1 MSSWHS
7 YPSIFALGH
16 RYVADLLLDP
26 VLVQEKVDG
35 SQISFGA
42 FPNDS
47 GYPTV
52 RMRSKGAQ
60 INVLAPEKMFKKA
73 VDYVVSIAE
82 TLTPGYTYRGEY
94 LSTPKHNA
102 LAYDRVPKNHIILF
116 DINPEQEAYLP
127 FNVVQ
132 NEAERIGL
140 ETVTPLFFGMVE
152 SLEQF
157 RSYLEH
163 TSCLGGQKIEGV
175 VVKNYARFGLDKKV
189 LMGKF
194 VSETFKE
201 VHANEWKAS
210 NPSANDIVQTLIAS
224 LKTPA
229 RWNKAV
235 QHLREA
241 GLLEDSPKDIAL
253 LMKEVPSDIEK
264 EEQEYIKAKLY
275 EWAWPQIRRGVVA
288 GLPEYYKQLLLVSQ
302 FNREV

>member
-16 RYVADLLLDP
+16 RYVADLLIDP

-52 RMRSKGAQ
+52 RMRSKGAD
-60 INVLAPEKMFKKA
+60 INILAPEKMFKKA

-94 LSTPKHNA
+94 LSTPKHNT

-157 RSYLEH
+157 RAYLDR

-175 VVKNYARFGLDKKV
+175 VVKNYARFGQDKKV

-194 VSETFKE
+194 VSEAYKE
-201 VHANEWKAS
+201 VHASEWKAS

-229 RWNKAV
+229 RWDKAV
-235 QHLREA
+235 QHLREV
-241 GLLEDSPKDIAL
+241 GLLGDSPKDIAL